1 MIADIDSPGPPEFS
15 KMTQTQ
21 PKELA
26 KVPSYDRSLAET
38 RVVAQEVVYFFE
50 AVYHTGSFLRSLPS
64 RLIHHSKP
72 KRPQQNDTPILTQ
85 RVSPFLE
92 AIFHTGAF
100 LKTLY
105 LFTAS
110 DFHTFAIPT
119 ILFGVFGALSG
130 PILTTNPSPSVI
142 STLLLIP
149 RSLLLTW
156 INLLIFNISNQR
168 TPSAVE
174 EDALNKPHRPI
185 PAGRISIDSARRVN
199 LVLVPVVLALSWVA
213 GVGTH
218 TLILLAFQW
227 MYNDLQGCDEGVLL
241 RNSLIA
247 GGYGMYSYIGL
258 DILIGSEHS
267 LNSKGYAWL
276 AAVTLVMLATQHICD
291 IKDAPGDALRGR
303 RSAPIV
309 LGDALCRWSVAV
321 PIMLCSIA
329 CPAFFALGPVS
340 YTFTIAFGAV
350 VAGRT
355 LFLRDLAAD
364 KTTWKL
370 WALWTCSLFV
380 LPLVAR
386 VGDAAIVDARVVWE
400 VLVNYACAGQDC
412 AEKLNVL
419 AAAGVALAVK
429 GSTGSG
435 KGMRWVNGGVK
446 RSMAEVVVPSIH
458 VEVVA

>member
-1 MIADIDSPGPPEFS
+1 MAQTPP
-15 KMTQTQ
+15 Q
-21 PKELA
+21 ELA
-26 KVPSYDRSLAET
+26 KAPSYDRSLAET

-50 AVYHTGSFLRSLPS
+50 SVHRVGSFLKSLPS
-64 RLIHHSKP
+64 QLINHS
-72 KRPQQNDTPILTQ
+72 KRPQQNETPIFTQ
-85 RVSPFLE
+85 RVSSFLE
-92 AIFHTGAF
+92 AIHQTGAF

-130 PILTTNPSPSVI
+130 PILTTNPSPSVV

-156 INLLIFNISNQR
+156 TNLLIFNISNQR
-168 TPSAVE
+168 TPSSVE

-185 PAGRISIDSARRVN
+185 PSGRISIDSARRVN
-199 LVLVPVVLALSWVA
+199 LILVPVVSALSWLA

-218 TLILLAFQW
+218 TPILLALQW

-276 AAVTLVMLATQHICD
+276 AVVTLIMLATQHICD

-309 LGDALCRWSVAV
+309 LGDALCRWSVAL

-329 CPAFFALGPVS
+329 CPAFFALGPLS
-340 YTFTIAFGAV
+340 YTFTVAFGAV

-364 KTTWKL
+364 KATWKL
-370 WALWTCSLFV
+370 WAVWTCSLFV

-386 VGDAAIVDARVVWE
+386 VGDAAVVDARVVWE

-419 AAAGVALAVK
+419 AAAVVAMAVK
-429 GSTGSG
+429 GSTANRFAWMGAG
-435 KGMRWVNGGVK
+435 K